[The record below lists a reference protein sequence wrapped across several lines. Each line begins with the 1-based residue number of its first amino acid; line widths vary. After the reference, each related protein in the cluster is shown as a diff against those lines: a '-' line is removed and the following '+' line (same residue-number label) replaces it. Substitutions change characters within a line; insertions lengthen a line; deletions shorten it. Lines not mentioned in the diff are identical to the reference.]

1 MNTAR
6 IAATEKT
13 GTAAADSSHSRN
25 PVRIWVD
32 GCYDVMHHGHFNAL
46 RQAKAMGDIIVAGVH
61 SDAELLL
68 HKGPPVMNEQER
80 IAAVA
85 ACKWVDEVVP
95 NAPYL
100 TSLEWMDRYSCDF
113 CVHGDDVSTL
123 ADGSDS
129 YKHVKDVGRYREC
142 KRTKGVSTTD
152 LVSRMLTMTQDQ
164 QQQPTQSDQDHT
176 STASLEGRTA
186 DDVTTDGSEE
196 RGSDNDTI
204 KCKGINTINGTKH
217 GNNSESSDYHV
228 LATARKIG
236 QFLEGNKEPKKGD
249 KVVYVDGGFDLFH
262 VGHIEFLRRA
272 RAMGDYLV
280 VGVHDD
286 QTVEAIKGD
295 RHPLLSLHERVLSV
309 LACRYVNDVV
319 IGAPYNVTDQVLD
332 GDYGVDVVVRGATT
346 ASNDTNGQDP
356 CRIPKQ
362 RGIFVQLDQPP
373 HPVTTESIVHRI
385 LVNRNL
391 YEERQRRKAAKEAA
405 AALAHPKEDQ
415 CGTM

>member
-152 LVSRMLTMTQDQ
+152 LVSRMLTMAQDQ

-176 STASLEGRTA
+176 
-186 DDVTTDGSEE
+186 
-196 RGSDNDTI
+196 
-204 KCKGINTINGTKH
+204 
-217 GNNSESSDYHV
+217 ESSDYHV

-286 QTVEAIKGD
+286 QTVGAIKGD

-356 CRIPKQ
+356 YRIPKQ